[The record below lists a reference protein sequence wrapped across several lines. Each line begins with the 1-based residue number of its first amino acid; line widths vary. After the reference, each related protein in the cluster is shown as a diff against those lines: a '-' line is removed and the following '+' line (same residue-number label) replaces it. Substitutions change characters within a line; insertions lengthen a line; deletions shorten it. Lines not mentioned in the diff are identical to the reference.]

1 MANWRDDLKSTIE
14 KNNKSKSSKSNAS
27 TTKSNSKAKN
37 KQTTTKKKQTTGN
50 KNTGSLQDQ
59 IKTTL
64 DKVSYDL
71 QSGDKYFGKIS
82 YNAYNAIRNNK
93 LDLYN
98 PKSSEEKN
106 VLNNYKNHV
115 GIQFVGANGKP
126 IGKVSYD
133 GYNAILKGNYD
144 KYKPK
149 NNEEKKTLEKARK
162 QTIIPLAIEVDGKTK
177 DFGNVS
183 FNAIK
188 AINGNKLNNYKPVN
202 NAEKKALADYQK
214 FAEEYAKKQR
224 EPESVPQGILHGIGY
239 TLEKIG
245 AGATDA
251 IADAGDFLLGAGAT
265 LLRPFT
271 WGKANEAVKDYADY
285 RFTAKTLGDV
295 WDESIE
301 SRYRVP
307 DWYRE
312 NVGTVATNFGGLI
325 PATVAEY
332 FSGGAAPSYET
343 MLANSLNASSKAYST
358 ANIASKLIKP
368 KASDTMFF
376 LGAAGSSTKAGYA
389 ETGNAVSSIS
399 YGVLNGVG
407 EVFSEKLFGGI
418 GGTGIGDELIDLS
431 KIKGISKIA
440 SNKYGKKVLDI
451 ALEGVEEMVMTDL
464 EPWFRKSTID
474 PDTKI
479 SNFTQ
484 ADFWKERGSA
494 FASGVMLSAFSNA
507 IHYPITK
514 TINNIS
520 TAKQKSS
527 AIKTLNEDIS
537 KINAVLPSDAQ
548 FKPLTSK
555 STVEQINTI
564 ASDVQRTKAI
574 IEVNAVSDGINA
586 ILKNDSDKLQLL
598 NYDSTVEEIKQRQ
611 REIAVFA
618 GSTADLMAEELVK
631 NNPDKFAEVKAE
643 AEAEGTP
650 IVSAETP
657 TVNIGDTFVNT
668 KTNDRI
674 TVVDRNDTHTTV
686 KIITPNEEVFTKVV
700 DNAQADKAFLDDRYQ
715 KVEYTLD
722 EPETIETETVSEPA
736 TSEAE
741 TSAPRDINLV
751 RYGKYYAVYGEDAK
765 ILAANLKTKT
775 QKRNVNGVSTDVLLL
790 PADMA
795 QEIAPI
801 IAEDFNFIFSD
812 NPSIPTATTEVK
824 NTPVADENVVADE
837 ETSTDDVN
845 ATEDRIYV
853 VANAINDTIIPEA
866 KDGILTGMDNK
877 GVDGGLVEF
886 AELLTRMYQNEGTLN
901 EIADFFTDKGES
913 VIAAIEGRT
922 EAVSEVETTTTPTE
936 IEDTEVVE
944 SQTIPEMETADEVV
958 DNATPTETVADE
970 VVNETE
976 TTEEV
981 EVPTNTETKTY
992 VSGNTGTKDGAII
1005 DEIGNNSVVKAIE
1018 RDKSDVA
1025 TAMSGVAEQTVEM
1038 DKPVEVVYVPDGK
1051 GNGVYAAYFAQ
1062 TKDSRG
1068 GQIASVNSVGGN
1080 ANFDNI
1086 YDMSFVNETGF
1097 MNNDRTGTTISK
1109 SNFEGNPEAVKQ
1121 LVNNILENKGQ
1132 TTFTMDDIDVNNFND
1147 VSCALFSE
1155 VSKYLP
1161 DSIKSKLGFKSQ
1173 SFGNM
1178 PRYIKFGGINSS
1190 VNTKNAVNIDQVET
1204 ASGKYVDVIN
1214 ELFAMDD
1221 AQRESVINSIDK
1233 MPATVEELNAI
1244 AENQQA
1250 ESIDKTT
1257 EKVLNNQQKSD
1268 TIVEETV
1275 TEESPVEREDN
1286 GNEQERSGLLHGD
1299 GKRGNDKS
1307 TRKYAGDILPDGR
1320 QNESRTATERKNF
1333 ARELIERGQTE
1344 QVTVENNTFELIK
1357 PEAYNDEM
1365 KAMVEKAEADG
1376 KELGFFVGRG
1386 TMTVERKDGTKQTK
1400 LIKGVKTSDGKIYV
1414 QYDADEAPQSVYKH
1428 EFCHDE
1434 WDTPEMQKA
1443 AKSIL
1448 DSLTEKE
1455 KEEILSLATYQ
1466 TALNGYTEYF
1476 EGDVEKAKA
1485 VVWEE
1490 FVCDVMSDLNDYTE
1504 KYADVVNEYWE
1515 GTKTTDT
1522 YKASEYTESIDA
1534 GGDTHNTE
1542 NDNARYKFTDEENNL
1557 LSILHDLKGQK
1568 KILYNGGRA
1577 IKIPN
1582 SDMAVLR
1589 HTFKTEE
1596 HYSTRSDGLIDCIS
1610 CSGNHDKKH
1619 YFYVFIKGYESRV
1632 MPIFRMDYS
1641 VLDSYISEVRKISKE
1656 LGYKSDEFIRNTQRN
1671 GKGLDRIRGIR
1682 RSDSSN
1688 VDDASKRKTD
1698 SGIGGL
1704 SDRTSRQPTQG
1715 NNDRNNSDLSDGKN
1729 EEAQH
1734 VDDKPKGTRW
1744 SFAEETDTDY
1754 MKAVESGDME
1764 TAQKMVDEVAKA
1776 NGYSIKAYHG
1786 TSRSDRVGNVFL
1798 PERATSGPMAFF
1810 TDNKEIAEGYSK
1822 AKKDTSMAYDP
1833 DYDSY
1838 ETQFRIKTK
1847 TGDIP
1852 LYRAWGYLP
1861 FDARNRITK
1870 KAQQLREDW
1879 DGDNEF
1885 ILDPDNKEA
1894 NGGFQ
1899 WQLKEARG
1907 NTLLALNEQWLNSG
1921 TLFNEEGRFL
1931 EVLEMS
1937 GVMEEF
1943 KKIGLDSIYFKDPNA
1958 RHEKVY
1964 DTYLRIQ
1971 NPFDTSTANNSF
1983 VDELISWYENQDTSK
1998 YAKENMESDLWDKN
2012 GIDAYDFAERVK
2024 DDIER
2029 GTFHAWTSIPDSVT
2043 DYLKHLGYDGI
2054 KDLGGKNSDVG
2065 HTVWIPFYSEQV
2077 KSADLVTYDDNGN
2090 IIPLSERFNPENKD
2104 IRWSFAEEDNLKT
2117 QKRIEGIAQE
2127 IGSHEE
2133 FIELAKQ
2140 NTQEFVGKIKENE
2153 NLQKRLNNAKRQM
2166 LKSPKPAVNEVKVGK
2181 ITQEILKEVDSTLN
2195 AKDLREE
2202 ITSIYNEYFAAIKSA
2217 KGVEAKVNEA
2227 NDVMLD
2233 RFSKLAVDIA
2243 NSAEAFTESEEYEM
2257 LKSYIK
2263 NTRIR
2268 VPDSAKADAHYAEF
2282 RKSHMGTFNLTNDG
2296 TDIDVVYEELCGL
2309 FPGKFDTSISH
2320 PADQLMEI
2328 SKVLDGMKPYA
2339 YNPHLEYMND
2349 VVEHIVNRFA
2359 SEVDGLAVM
2368 PKTKAEKMAEKSAYD
2383 KEIALEKER
2392 KSFEQKL
2399 DKHKKDSE
2407 DVIRKL
2413 QKKIDDADYVRYW
2426 EGRLSKEEK
2435 AQAVN
2440 EIREKRDIAIL
2451 KTQIRN
2457 IVSDMKKN
2465 LYKTEDSGGYPKELV
2480 QAAAKVL
2487 SALDFTT
2494 SKTAKDGSLTKASLN
2509 LEMLKM
2515 EYDALKNNP
2524 NYDFQTEYS
2533 EELSKKIEKLYETVR
2548 GKRVIDLTI
2557 DELSNLKDILSEIRH
2572 TLSIASRQIS
2582 REGIIANNK
2591 ANMEIATDIINS
2603 LKLDNK
2609 AISEVRN
2616 QLLKEMKLAK
2626 EQGKAFVINPHRI
2639 FEMIANYDKNSEWWK
2654 LYDQILRGSRDAAKF
2669 TMDATMPFD
2678 ELTDGGGNEIAF
2690 FDFRTKTHKTGIKYQ
2705 DGTEVELPKSII
2717 CELVMLWDRK
2727 QGRSHL
2733 AGGGIKIPDLKLF
2746 NKGKT
2751 AEALASGKITR
2762 AITQSD
2768 MTRLKGMLDSYDKA
2782 WIEKSRHLFNKVA
2795 KDAINET
2802 SMQLVG
2808 RELAKADN
2816 YIRIYVDSDFVRKD
2830 IGKEEGEITIE
2841 GHGSL
2846 KETTPDAKNPV
2857 VLRGLHENVYEH
2869 IDFAAKYYG
2878 LAIPIRNFNKVYKI
2892 AINDNGNFNSVKN
2905 ALGSVYGPKIR
2916 DGVVVQTI
2924 KDLQAPR
2931 PRELS
2936 FFTKVRGKW
2945 LGATFW
2951 GNIRS
2956 TLKQTTSYWTAAS
2969 ILDEDSLA
2977 KGLVSYNKH
2986 RKQTKAEIAK
2996 YSGTLYKRAQ
3006 GLSTT
3011 ELGDRANRK
3020 RLAGASS
3027 KLTKFINEKA
3037 PILRKVPEWIR
3048 PENWLQSMDVSVSSA
3063 LWDACKHQVSKTMKS
3078 TDEGYMEAVRDLYER
3093 VIEETQS
3100 NYDVLH
3106 RPEILKST
3114 NVALQT
3120 VGMFQTDN
3128 LQQTG
3133 IMYGAFGDLQAKRKA
3148 YKANKSSVT
3157 EQNLKDAKKRMG
3169 KAIRS
3174 RIYSSVWLA
3183 AVTALGNALLRKFKP
3198 YIDDEEK
3205 EITAQSVLEQMMLN
3219 MSEDMLSVFAPVLG
3233 QFVTKAM
3240 DTFDK
3245 DKGYDFISD
3254 PAFDVLEDFI
3264 KATSKIYYAYAEDG
3278 DVAKAWIDAIPAMSN
3293 MTGLP
3298 AKNISDLF
3306 NAVKGYIGDIVVG
3319 EFAHD
3324 LTDYTSGNKS
3334 FYNYD
3339 DLASYIVS
3347 GDKEKEQKLLDYYSA
3362 NEKKISKGSLTN
3374 SVKPAYV
3381 QLYVDSPQ
3389 EAYNIKR
3396 KLILDYDYTA
3406 EAIDKWTIAEYFKHA
3421 IPGKKYDD
3429 GVVSDPEYASEIANA
3444 VQTNWED
3451 YLYSAI
3457 RSKYKSAYKKGNAD
3471 DNAYLREALVN
3482 DLGISTYDIDDWEYE
3497 VEESI
3502 EKKADEQEAEK
3513 RKYE

>member
-1 MANWRDDLKSTIE
+1 MNLEEYNKRKSQALEEYKNAKTSKKTNNNQKVTLSTTDGKEFGTISSNAYRAITNGTLEYYKPVDKKEKSVLDKYKEHIKSITDVGTSDNKDNSSNLTKEQQAYIKYAVNKETEIKGVNNNQKLLGGDNAKFVAAPEKSGWDKFVEGAKDILLPKGSNAKKIYDEATGFKEDDTGWTDDQIAQLAINALHRADSGDTADFAIVDRAYARL
-14 KNNKSKSSKSNAS
+14 SRSSKYKDSDLVLALKEAQKSWGASPWKAAGLNVKAAVAGMSSDISSFANSLGADNVPILKDITESSIAYGKKAKQDAAEYNKGSYGEYLGALTQGVVNLAPYVILGSGKTAQTALTKGPQYLTYIKTVANNPSFWYSLTTMWGNKYQEALDGGATETDALKNAALYAIPAALIEVGSGLGSEAMAGEKLSQTIIGEIGEEIAQDLISGISDKVTTKPNLPLFSVKEDAVVNPVDLLKTAVTTAPIVAIAGGANMAINKVANQYNQKKELKKLVSDPKVVDAIVSFTDNTYKRATQGIS
-27 TTKSNSKAKN
+27 TQNATTVNSGDTFIDTKSNN
-37 KQTTTKKKQTTGN
+37 I
-50 KNTGSLQDQ
+50 
-59 IKTTL
+59 IK
-64 DKVSYDL
+64 
-71 QSGDKYFGKIS
+71 
-82 YNAYNAIRNNK
+82 
-93 LDLYN
+93 
-98 PKSSEEKN
+98 
-106 VLNNYKNHV
+106 
-115 GIQFVGANGKP
+115 
-126 IGKVSYD
+126 
-133 GYNAILKGNYD
+133 
-144 KYKPK
+144 
-149 NNEEKKTLEKARK
+149 
-162 QTIIPLAIEVDGKTK
+162 
-177 DFGNVS
+177 
-183 FNAIK
+183 
-188 AINGNKLNNYKPVN
+188 
-202 NAEKKALADYQK
+202 
-214 FAEEYAKKQR
+214 
-224 EPESVPQGILHGIGY
+224 
-239 TLEKIG
+239 
-245 AGATDA
+245 
-251 IADAGDFLLGAGAT
+251 
-265 LLRPFT
+265 
-271 WGKANEAVKDYADY
+271 
-285 RFTAKTLGDV
+285 
-295 WDESIE
+295 
-301 SRYRVP
+301 
-307 DWYRE
+307 
-312 NVGTVATNFGGLI
+312 
-325 PATVAEY
+325 VAE
-332 FSGGAAPSYET
+332 
-343 MLANSLNASSKAYST
+343 
-358 ANIASKLIKP
+358 
-368 KASDTMFF
+368 
-376 LGAAGSSTKAGYA
+376 
-389 ETGNAVSSIS
+389 
-399 YGVLNGVG
+399 
-407 EVFSEKLFGGI
+407 
-418 GGTGIGDELIDLS
+418 
-431 KIKGISKIA
+431 
-440 SNKYGKKVLDI
+440 
-451 ALEGVEEMVMTDL
+451 
-464 EPWFRKSTID
+464 R
-474 PDTKI
+474 
-479 SNFTQ
+479 
-484 ADFWKERGSA
+484 
-494 FASGVMLSAFSNA
+494 
-507 IHYPITK
+507 
-514 TINNIS
+514 
-520 TAKQKSS
+520 
-527 AIKTLNEDIS
+527 NE
-537 KINAVLPSDAQ
+537 N
-548 FKPLTSK
+548 T
-555 STVEQINTI
+555 STVELT
-564 ASDVQRTKAI
+564 
-574 IEVNAVSDGINA
+574 
-586 ILKNDSDKLQLL
+586 
-598 NYDSTVEEIKQRQ
+598 
-611 REIAVFA
+611 
-618 GSTADLMAEELVK
+618 TADGK
-631 NNPDKFAEVKAE
+631 KEVKTLPNKTVDSLISDLRYTKVNTSVPKATSVNTDTTVDTETSADNVVSNE
-643 AEAEGTP
+643 ATT
-650 IVSAETP
+650 ETP
-657 TVNIGDTFVNT
+657 TLNVGDTFVNT
-668 KTNDRI
+668 KTKDRI
-674 TVVDRNDTHTTV
+674 TVVDRNETQTTV

-700 DNAQADKAFLDDRYQ
+700 DNAQADKAFLDSRYQ
-715 KVEYTLD
+715 KIDYTL
-722 EPETIETETVSEPA
+722 EEPA
-736 TSEAE
+736 TNEAE
-741 TSAPRDINLV
+741 TDNESITIEAETSSAPRDINLV
-751 RYGKYYAVYGEDAK
+751 RYGKYYAVYGEEAK
-765 ILAANLKTKT
+765 EIGANLGINT
-775 QKRNVNGVSTDVLLL
+775 QKRTINGVSTDVLLL
-790 PADMA
+790 PADLA
-795 QEIAPI
+795 EELAPVV
-801 IAEDFNFIFSD
+801 ADSYNFIFSD
-812 NPSIPTATTEVK
+812 KPSTPEVK
-824 NTPVADENVVADE
+824 NAPVANETVVADE
-837 ETSTDDVN
+837 ETSTGGVDT
-845 ATEDRIYV
+845 AEERIYD
-853 VANAINDTIIPEA
+853 VANAINDTLIPDVKE
-866 KDGILTGMDNK
+866 GILTGMNNK

-886 AELLTRMYQNEGTLN
+886 AKPLIRMYRNEGTLN
-901 EIADFFTDKGES
+901 EIANYFTDKGEK

-922 EAVSEVETTTTPTE
+922 EVISETETTTTPTE
-936 IEDTEVVE
+936 IETTEVVE
-944 SQTIPEMETADEVV
+944 SPIVPEMEIADEVV
-958 DNATPTETVADE
+958 ADNATPTETVADE

-1068 GQIASVNSVGGN
+1068 GQIASVNSVSGN
-1080 ANFDNI
+1080 ANFNNI

-1097 MNNDRTGTTISK
+1097 MNNDRTGTTIAK
-1109 SNFEGNPEAVKQ
+1109 SNFEGNLEAVKQ

-1178 PRYIKFGGINSS
+1178 PRYIKLGGINSS
-1190 VNTKNAVNIDQVET
+1190 VNTKNAVNIDHVET

-1244 AENQQA
+1244 TENRQA

-1257 EKVLNNQQKSD
+1257 SEVLKNEQKSD

-1275 TEESPVEREDN
+1275 TEDSSAVEREDN
-1286 GNEQERSGLLHGD
+1286 GNERRSGILHDD
-1299 GKRGNDKS
+1299 GKRNDNES
-1307 TRKYAGDILPDGR
+1307 ARKRDGKLSGVRR
-1320 QNESRTATERKNF
+1320 QNSERNESERREF
-1333 ARELIERGQTE
+1333 ARELREQGQTE
-1344 QVTVENNTFELIK
+1344 QVTVGNNTFELVN
-1357 PEAYNDEM
+1357 PEAYNDDM
-1365 KAMVEKAEADG
+1365 LAMVEEAKNRG
-1376 KELGFFVGRG
+1376 EEIGFFVGKG
-1386 TMTVERKDGTKQTK
+1386 TVTIEREDGTKRQK
-1400 LIKGVKTSDGKIYV
+1400 NFDGVKTPDGKIYV
-1414 QYDADEAPQSVYKH
+1414 QYDGRISPQTLYKH
-1428 EFCHDE
+1428 EHCHNK
-1434 WDTPEMQKA
+1434 WRSLSMQKI
-1443 AKSIL
+1443 KDKIL
-1448 DSLTEKE
+1448 GGLTEVE
-1455 KEEILSLATYQ
+1455 KKAILSTQRYQ
-1466 TALNGYTEYF
+1466 DYMTAYMDHYK
-1476 EGDVEKAKA
+1476 GDVNKATDA
-1485 VVWEE
+1485 VWEE
-1490 FVCDVMSDLNDYTE
+1490 FVCDVMAGMNDYVA
-1504 KYADVVNEYWE
+1504 KYSDVVNEYWNGDE
-1515 GTKTTDT
+1515 SVERYNPAD
-1522 YKASEYTESIDA
+1522 YATETDA
-1534 GGDTHNTE
+1534 GGKAQKSTDLE
-1542 NDNARYKFTDEENNL
+1542 SGDSGVRYSISEEYVNEIEVWKKDGMPKGETFIL
-1557 LSILHDLKGQK
+1557 GTTGDVLQGLGAIESDIYMLGDKIKDILKMHSEMSIEEIK
-1568 KILYNGGRA
+1568 KIPQILEKPILILKSQNVKGKG
-1577 IKIPN
+1577 N
-1582 SDMAVLR
+1582 SN
-1589 HTFKTEE
+1589 
-1596 HYSTRSDGLIDCIS
+1596 TRLVIFGNVKAQDG
-1610 CSGNHDKKH
+1610 K
-1619 YFYVFIKGYESRV
+1619 
-1632 MPIFRMDYS
+1632 PILS
-1641 VLDSYISEVRKISKE
+1641 VLDLRPTENNFIVNDMQKVSSAYTKDTNPVDFVKNSLVVYADKKRTTKLLKSIGFSAPIELQQNGYIGSISYFKRSVNIGGETFSKVFKEISNPNPTKSKDVRYSISKE
-1656 LGYKSDEFIRNTQRN
+1656 QN
-1671 GKGLDRIRGIR
+1671 
-1682 RSDSSN
+1682 
-1688 VDDASKRKTD
+1688 
-1698 SGIGGL
+1698 
-1704 SDRTSRQPTQG
+1704 
-1715 NNDRNNSDLSDGKN
+1715 
-1729 EEAQH
+1729 
-1734 VDDKPKGTRW
+1734 
-1744 SFAEETDTDY
+1744 TDY

-1764 TAQKMVDEVAKA
+1764 TAQKMVDEVAEKA
-1776 NGYSIKAYHG
+1776 FSDSKVRGTDGKLLKVYHG
-1786 TSRSDRVGNVFL
+1786 TVNDFTVFKREFANIEGDFGKGYYFTSNEYDVDANYANEEGPDLKNKIAHYAERLEWDDEYSDL
-1798 PERATSGPMAFF
+1798 SYEERE
-1810 TDNKEIAEGYSK
+1810 EIARQKFITSEPNTITAYLNMENPVYITPDEKGTLLDYNESYDEEYDEYGEPEGLLVDFIEALNDIAADYSYR
-1822 AKKDTSMAYDP
+1822 DVDFNFLYEYAYD
-1833 DYDSY
+1833 
-1838 ETQFRIKTK
+1838 
-1847 TGDIP
+1847 
-1852 LYRAWGYLP
+1852 
-1861 FDARNRITK
+1861 
-1870 KAQQLREDW
+1870 
-1879 DGDNEF
+1879 
-1885 ILDPDNKEA
+1885 
-1894 NGGFQ
+1894 NGGVFASDAVKTIKHRISDE
-1899 WQLKEARG
+1899 LTDDNG
-1907 NTLLALNEQWLNSG
+1907 DLALNEVIRLAFEQIGFDGIIDTSVYYKFRNMNGMDSG
-1921 TLFNEEGRFL
+1921 TTHYI
-1931 EVLEMS
+1931 V
-1937 GVMEEF
+1937 
-1943 KKIGLDSIYFKDPNA
+1943 
-1958 RHEKVY
+1958 
-1964 DTYLRIQ
+1964 
-1971 NPFDTSTANNSF
+1971 FD
-1983 VDELISWYENQDTSK
+1983 
-1998 YAKENMESDLWDKN
+1998 
-2012 GIDAYDFAERVK
+2012 
-2024 DDIER
+2024 
-2029 GTFHAWTSIPDSVT
+2029 
-2043 DYLKHLGYDGI
+2043 
-2054 KDLGGKNSDVG
+2054 
-2065 HTVWIPFYSEQV
+2065 SEQI
-2077 KSADLVTYDDNGN
+2077 KSAEPVTYDDDGN
-2090 IIPLSERFNPENKD
+2090 IISLDDRFNKD
-2104 IRWSFAEEDNLKT
+2104 NVDFRYSLSKEDNLKT
-2117 QKRIEGIAQE
+2117 QKRIENIAEE

-2153 NLQKRLNNAKRQM
+2153 NLQKRLDNAKRQM
-2166 LKSPKPAVNEVKVGK
+2166 LKSPKPAVNVVKVGK

-2407 DVIRKL
+2407 EVIRKL

-2494 SKTAKDGSLTKASLN
+2494 GKTAKDGSLTKASLN

-2591 ANMEIATDIINS
+2591 ANMEIATDIISS

-2768 MTRLKGMLDSYDKA
+2768 ITRLKGMLDSYDKA
-2782 WIEKSRHLFNKVA
+2782 WIEKSHHLFNKVA

-2802 SMQLVG
+2802 SVQLVG
-2808 RELAKADN
+2808 RDLAKADN

-2869 IDFAAKYYG
+2869 IDFASKYYG

-2936 FFTKVRGKW
+2936 FFTKVKGKW
-2945 LGATFW
+2945 LGATFFA
-2951 GNIRS
+2951 NIRS

-3027 KLTKFINEKA
+3027 KLTKLINEKA

-3048 PENWLQSMDVSVSSA
+3048 PGNWLQSMDVAVSSA

-3078 TDEGYMEAVRDLYER
+3078 TDEGYMAAVRDLYER

-3106 RPEILKST
+3106 RPEVLKST
-3114 NVALQT
+3114 NAAWQT

-3362 NEKKISKGSLTN
+3362 NEKEISKGSLTN

-3421 IPGKKYDD
+3421 IPGRKYDD